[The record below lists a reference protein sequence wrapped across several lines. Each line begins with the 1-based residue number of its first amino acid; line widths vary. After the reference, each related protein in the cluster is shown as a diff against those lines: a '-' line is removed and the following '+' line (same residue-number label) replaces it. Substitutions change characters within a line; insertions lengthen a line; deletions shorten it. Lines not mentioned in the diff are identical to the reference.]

1 MGWINIE
8 FKKEYKLF
16 PNLTSFYIG
25 YICKDEN
32 CSLPNAASQKESNLY
47 FLFLNYSGY
56 KINHQNEIS
65 PLEKTR
71 IIVPYILCPFK
82 NKYTFYYNHWKI
94 IKYKEEKGLIGT
106 FESLSGN
113 NNEYYGVEFI
123 NSFIYTP
130 EKSVFIKYLEEVGN
144 FKILAFINTPV
155 LDVENYIDIY
165 SRTKKSIWTSFA
177 NICSLSVS
185 IYSGFIFIFCKFYS
199 NNFDNYKIIEKILS
213 KNHNIYN
220 NKIITKTKINSND
233 KMIIELSNDFD
244 IKDNLINNNSNNNDI
259 SDEVATFENKDN
271 NIIENN
277 NNNDIIENRYLPK
290 LHFYDFF
297 FNNIYI
303 KKCCASNTQEIIS
316 TCNGIITKFYSIDN
330 IIFNLIKLE
339 NLFKDYKWNN
349 PNLNNVQNNESIME
363 LNSFI

>member
-1 MGWINIE
+1 
-8 FKKEYKLF
+8 
-16 PNLTSFYIG
+16 
-25 YICKDEN
+25 
-32 CSLPNAASQKESNLY
+32 
-47 FLFLNYSGY
+47 
-56 KINHQNEIS
+56 
-65 PLEKTR
+65 
-71 IIVPYILCPFK
+71 
-82 NKYTFYYNHWKI
+82 
-94 IKYKEEKGLIGT
+94 
-106 FESLSGN
+106 
-113 NNEYYGVEFI
+113 
-123 NSFIYTP
+123 
-130 EKSVFIKYLEEVGN
+130 
-144 FKILAFINTPV
+144 
-155 LDVENYIDIY
+155 
-165 SRTKKSIWTSFA
+165 
-177 NICSLSVS
+177 
-185 IYSGFIFIFCKFYS
+185 
-199 NNFDNYKIIEKILS
+199 
-213 KNHNIYN
+213 
-220 NKIITKTKINSND
+220 
-233 KMIIELSNDFD
+233 MIIELSNDFD